1 MERLITAF
9 SIVAVVFALT
19 HVFFA
24 VGGSKHNQ
32 PAPVVVNVERAPDA
46 KALLKQLETL
56 DARLH
61 EAQASIDKVLAK
73 LSTVH
78 DASEVE
84 ATRVRLDVLYR
95 LESGLTADIART
107 REALA
112 HTSAR

>member
-1 MERLITAF
+1 MERIITAF
-9 SIVAVVFALT
+9 SIVAIVFALS
-19 HVFFA
+19 HVFIA
-24 VGGSKHNQ
+24 IGGSKHNQ
-32 PAPVVVNVERAPDA
+32 PEPVVVKVERPLDA

-61 EAQASIDKVLAK
+61 EAQASIDQVLGK
-73 LSTVH
+73 LSTVQ

-107 REALA
+107 RDALA
-112 HTSAR
+112 RVSAR

>member
-32 PAPVVVNVERAPDA
+32 PPAPIIAPRPPDA
-46 KALLKQLETL
+46 KALLKKLEEL
-56 DARLH
+56 DGRLH
-61 EAQASIDKVLAK
+61 EAQKSIDEVLAK
-73 LSTVH
+73 LATVREG
-78 DASEVE
+78 SELD
-84 ATRVRLDVLYR
+84 ATRVRLDTLYR

-107 REALA
+107 RDALA
-112 HTSAR
+112 TASTR